1 MNKKDILIVT
11 ALEQETQGLLKDFDL
26 LYTGVGKINATY
38 KLTEF
43 LNDYSRVDQL
53 VFKKQYVQPELVIN
67 YGTAGSRELS
77 IGSIVIPHG

>member
-38 KLTEF
+38 
-43 LNDYSRVDQL
+43 
-53 VFKKQYVQPELVIN
+53 
-67 YGTAGSRELS
+67 LS
-77 IGSIVIPHG
+77 LIHI